1 MFAAGKGHGRIVQ
14 LILDSGATKVN
25 AANDCGETALMRAAD
40 EGHADVAGRLLQHPD
55 IDVNARDV
63 SGMTALSYARAESIE
78 ERVRNLRVQRGG
90 AKEAAKSEI
99 VAMLRLHN
107 AR

>member
-14 LILDSGATKVN
+14 LILDSGEVKVN

-40 EGHADVAGRLLQHPD
+40 EGHADVARRLLHHPD
-55 IDVNARDV
+55 IDVNMRDV
-63 SGMTALSYARAESIE
+63 SGKTALSYARAESIE

-90 AKEAAKSEI
+90 VKQMAKAEI
-99 VAMLRLHN
+99 VEMLRLLD